1 MDWFRPVD
9 IYCER
14 IDASFWSEPLNAAS
28 NLAFFA
34 AAFVGWR
41 AAKRAGRLD
50 AATWTLI
57 GLAALV
63 GLGSG
68 LFHTFAQAWSGAAD
82 VLAILL
88 FIVAYLGLALWRYFG
103 ARPAEAAAGAVA
115 FLFFSAGVRSAAAAA
130 LPDALQPA
138 TGYLPALVALAACG
152 GLLMLRRHPVGV
164 WLLTAAGLFVASL
177 TFRALDMALC
187 DAFPWGT
194 HFMWHL
200 LNGALLGVLLVAY
213 VRHAGGEGLAR
224 PQGG

>member
-14 IDASFWSEPLNAAS
+14 TDPGFWAEPVNALT
-28 NLAFFA
+28 NLAFFL
-34 AAFVGWR
+34 AAFVGWF

-50 AATWTLI
+50 GWTKLLI
-57 GLAALV
+57 ALVAMV

-68 LFHTFAQAWSGAAD
+68 LFHTFAQRWSGAAD

-88 FIVAYLGLALWRYFG
+88 FIVAYLGLSLWRYFG

-115 FLFFSAGVRSAAAAA
+115 FLFFASGVRSAAAAT

-138 TGYLPALVALAACG
+138 TGYLPALLALGLCG
-152 GLLMLRRHPVGV
+152 GLLMLRRHPVGA
-164 WLLTAAGLFVASL
+164 WLLTAAALFMASL
-177 TFRALDMALC
+177 TFRALDMRLC
-187 DAFPWGT
+187 DAFPMGT

-200 LNGALLGVLLVAY
+200 LNGTLLGVLLVAY
-213 VRHAGGEGLAR
+213 VRHGSGEAA
-224 PQGG
+224 PKHQEA